1 MKDLLSFFFSLNY
14 QLIIGITVSL
24 LFSRSSDSQIDS
36 GYHARMPLKQ
46 YIFVFVANLVFNC
59 FS

>member
-14 QLIIGITVSL
+14 LLIIGITVSL
-24 LFSRSSDSQIDS
+24 LFTRSSDSQIDS
-36 GYHARMPLKQ
+36 GYHARMPLIQ
-46 YIFVFVANLVFNC
+46 YIFVFVANLVSNC

>member
-14 QLIIGITVSL
+14 LLIIGITVSL

-36 GYHARMPLKQ
+36 GYHARMPLNQ
-46 YIFVFVANLVFNC
+46 YIFVFVANLVSNC